1 MKPRTKARSIALQV
15 LYELDVVAHPA
26 NIVLEHRL
34 SEAALD
40 PRHEAFTRNIV
51 HEIEPI
57 RDILDNF
64 ISQHAPEW
72 PIDQVS
78 IIDRNLIRIAL
89 WEMALTEETPVKV
102 AITEAIELAK
112 EYGSDS
118 SPRFVNGVLGSLV
131 PRRNEIRDFINA
143 ALAPEEASIK

>member
-34 SEAALD
+34 AEASLD
-40 PRHEAFTRNIV
+40 PRHEEFTRMIV
-51 HEIEPI
+51 HAIEPI
-57 RDILDNF
+57 REVLDNF
-64 ISQHAPEW
+64 IAEHAPEW

-89 WEMALTEETPVKV
+89 WEMALTEETPV
-102 AITEAIELAK
+102 TR
-112 EYGSDS
+112 
-118 SPRFVNGVLGSLV
+118 PVNSNSGNMPCS
-131 PRRNEIRDFINA
+131 
-143 ALAPEEASIK
+143 